1 MLQTKTDNK
10 MKRTIFIFL
19 LTLYALP
26 GNHDIQ
32 ACTTGL
38 AHSGVTSNGHA
49 LLWKNRDSGFKDN
62 DVAFFRHANFSF
74 IGIINA
80 GDTTQ
85 IWAGVNNYGFAIMN
99 AESRDLAVPDEDT
112 QYDDEGYLM
121 KEALNNCKT
130 IDDFEA
136 MLKMS
141 NASGRKVTS
150 NFGVIDA
157 TGNAAFFETGNH
169 EYFRFD
175 TYNTSGKAIFLV
187 RANFAQRARS
197 GKGYGRIRYG
207 RAVNLLRN
215 ALENGNLNYKYIV
228 SVVSKDIHLPD
239 SILAADTTSTNKRK
253 TRDTVNRYRTVS
265 CAVFDGVNN
274 GEDPRFST
282 FWCTLG
288 EPVVSISVPLWV
300 FADNVPSQ
308 MDSASGSPLNKTFQK
323 IKRQLYPEDTCI
335 DLNQANR
342 IQHILYKGQKKI
354 FRKTE
359 KFLKE
364 WRRHNPSPEEVS
376 RFQNQMAAIAV
387 QTAQKA
393 LTRLENK

>member
-1 MLQTKTDNK
+1 

-19 LTLYALP
+19 LALYALP
-26 GNHDIQ
+26 GNRNIQ

-38 AHSGVTSNGHA
+38 AHSGFTSNGHA

-62 DVAFFRHANFSF
+62 EVAFFRNANFSF

-80 GDTTQ
+80 DDTTQ

-99 AESRDLAVPDEDT
+99 AESRDMAVPDENT

-121 KEALNNCKT
+121 KEALNKCKT
-130 IDDFEA
+130 IDDFET
-136 MLKMS
+136 MLKAS
-141 NASGRKVTS
+141 NATGRKVTS

-175 TYNTSGKAIFLV
+175 TYSTSGKEKFLV

-197 GKGYGRIRYG
+197 GKGYGQIRYG

-215 ALENGNLNYKYIV
+215 ALENGNLNYKHIL

-239 SILAADTTSTNKRK
+239 SILAADNTSVDKRK

-265 CAVFDGVNN
+265 CAVFDGVGN
-274 GEDPRFST
+274 GEDPRFTT

-300 FADNVPSQ
+300 FAGNVPTQ
-308 MDSASGSPLNKTFQK
+308 MVSASGSPLNKTFQK
-323 IKRQLYPEDTCI
+323 IKRQLYPEDACI
-335 DLNQANR
+335 DLNQVNR

-359 KFLKE
+359 NILKE
-364 WRRHNPSPEEVS
+364 WRRHNPAPEEVS
-376 RFQNQMAAIAV
+376 RFQDQMAAIAV
-387 QTAQKA
+387 QTAQKVI
-393 LTRLENK
+393 TMLEKK

>member
-1 MLQTKTDNK
+1 

-19 LTLYALP
+19 LALYALP
-26 GNHDIQ
+26 GNRNIQ

-38 AHSGVTSNGHA
+38 AHSGFTSNGHA

-62 DVAFFRHANFSF
+62 EVAFFRNANFSF

-80 GDTTQ
+80 DDTTQ

-99 AESRDLAVPDEDT
+99 AESRDMAVPDENT

-121 KEALNNCKT
+121 KEALNKCKT
-130 IDDFEA
+130 IDDFET
-136 MLKMS
+136 MLKAS
-141 NASGRKVTS
+141 NATGRKVTS

-175 TYNTSGKAIFLV
+175 TYSTSGKEKFLV

-197 GKGYGRIRYG
+197 GKGYGQIRYG

-215 ALENGNLNYKYIV
+215 ALENGNLNYKHIL

-239 SILAADTTSTNKRK
+239 SILAADNTSVDKRK
-253 TRDTVNRYRTVS
+253 TRDTVNRFKTVS
-265 CAVFDGVNN
+265 CAVFDGVGN
-274 GEDPRFST
+274 GEDPRFTT

-300 FADNVPSQ
+300 FAGNVPTQ
-308 MDSASGSPLNKTFQK
+308 MVSASGSPLNKTFQK
-323 IKRQLYPEDTCI
+323 IKRQLYPEDACI
-335 DLNQANR
+335 DLNQVNR

-359 KFLKE
+359 NILKE
-364 WRRHNPSPEEVS
+364 WRRHNPAPEEVS
-376 RFQNQMAAIAV
+376 RFQDQMAAIAV
-387 QTAQKA
+387 QTAQKVI
-393 LTRLENK
+393 TMLEKK

>member
-1 MLQTKTDNK
+1 
-10 MKRTIFIFL
+10 MKRALVIFL
-19 LTLYALP
+19 LASYVLP
-26 GNHDIQ
+26 GNRDIQ

-62 DVAFFRHANFSF
+62 AVAFFKHTDFSF

-80 GDTTQ
+80 DDTTQ

-99 AESRDLAVPDEDT
+99 AESRDMAVPDEDT

-121 KEALNNCKT
+121 KEALNKCKT
-130 IDDFEA
+130 IDDFET
-136 MLKMS
+136 MLIAS
-141 NASGRKVTS
+141 NATGRKVTS
-150 NFGVIDA
+150 NFGVIDT

-175 TYNTSGKAIFLV
+175 TYSTSGKDKFLI

-197 GKGYGRIRYG
+197 GKGYGQIRYS
-207 RAVNLLRN
+207 RAINLFRN
-215 ALENGNLNYKYIV
+215 ALENGNLNYKYIS

-239 SILAADTTSTNKRK
+239 SILVADTTSADKRK

-265 CAVFDGVNN
+265 CAIFDGVGN
-274 GEDPRFST
+274 GEDPRFTT

-300 FADNVPSQ
+300 FAGYIPSQ
-308 MDSASGSPLNKTFQK
+308 MNSVSGSPLNKTFQK
-323 IKRQLYPEDTCI
+323 IKRQLYLEDDCI
-335 DLNQANR
+335 DINQVNR

-359 KFLKE
+359 RVLKK
-364 WRRHNPSPEEVS
+364 WRSHNPAPEDVA
-376 RFQNQMAAIAV
+376 RFQDQMAAIAV

>member
-1 MLQTKTDNK
+1 
-10 MKRTIFIFL
+10 MKRTILIFFL
-19 LTLYALP
+19 SLFAML
-26 GNHDIQ
+26 GNRDIQ

-62 DVAFFRHANFSF
+62 AVAFFRHNNFSF

-80 GDTTQ
+80 DDTTQ
-85 IWAGVNNYGFAIMN
+85 IWAGVNNHGFAIMN
-99 AESRDLAVPDEDT
+99 AESRDMAVPDEDT

-121 KEALNNCKT
+121 KEALNKCTT

-136 MLKMS
+136 MLKTS
-141 NASGRKVTS
+141 NATGRKVTS

-169 EYFRFD
+169 EYFQFD
-175 TYNTSGKAIFLV
+175 TYNTSGKESFLV
-187 RANFAQRARS
+187 RANFSHKARS

-215 ALENGNLNYKYIV
+215 ALEGGKLNYRYVV

-239 SILAADTTSTNKRK
+239 SILAADATTADMRK

-265 CAVFDGVNN
+265 CAVFDGVGN
-274 GEDPRFST
+274 GEDPRFTT

-300 FADNVPSQ
+300 FAGNVPSQ
-308 MDSASGSPLNKTFQK
+308 MVSASGPPLNKTFRK
-323 IKRQLYPEDTCI
+323 IKRQLYSDDDRI
-335 DLNQANR
+335 DLNQINR

-359 KFLKE
+359 KVLEE
-364 WRRHNPSPEEVS
+364 WRRHNPTPEDVS
-376 RFQNQMAAIAV
+376 RFQDQMAAIAV
-387 QTAQKA
+387 QTARKV
-393 LTRLENK
+393 LMRLENK